1 MDLDT
6 AVGRLKHLD
15 RAGWVLAGHNAP
27 ESVAAHSWG
36 VALRCLQHCPEGLDL
51 ARVLSLAIVHDLAEA
66 EVGDITPH
74 DGVAKEDKA
83 TMERDAM
90 RTIAPQWVGLWEEY
104 EQAVSPEA
112 AFVRRMD
119 ALDMAKQATAYGE
132 ADVLDPAPFLASAER
147 RLSGTPWSTTS

>member
-90 RTIAPQWVGLWEEY
+90 RTIAPQWLDLWEEY
-104 EQAVSPEA
+104 EQGVSPEA

-119 ALDMAKQATAYGE
+119 ALDMAKQANAYGE
-132 ADVLDPAPFLASAER
+132 ADMLDPDPFLASAER

>member
-1 MDLDT
+1 M
-6 AVGRLKHLD
+6 
-15 RAGWVLAGHNAP
+15 
-27 ESVAAHSWG
+27 
-36 VALRCLQHCPEGLDL
+36 RCLQHCPEGLDL

-74 DGVAKEDKA
+74 DGVAKADKSA
-83 TMERDAM
+83 MERDAM
-90 RTIAPQWVGLWEEY
+90 RGMAPHWLDLWEDY
-104 EQAVSPEA
+104 ERGESPEA

-132 ADVLDPAPFLASAER
+132 ADVLDPAPFLASSER